1 MANRHKARESAVE
14 ILYAWNSGGRD
25 ALALAPLLD
34 GRVREKGRGDQDRQ
48 YLRELIKGVTENVES
63 LEQTINKAVG
73 SRSSGSIG
81 MIERNILL
89 LAVWELQY
97 CPDIP
102 YRVIINEALQL
113 TRTYADENARCFVNG
128 VLDHLAQTIRTNNP
142 TRQSRNQAELNHRDT
157 EAQRRSREN

>member
-14 ILYAWNSGGRD
+14 ILYAWSSGGRD
-25 ALALAPLLD
+25 VSALAPLLD
-34 GRVREKGRGDQDRQ
+34 GRIREKSRGNQDRK
-48 YLRELIKGVTENVES
+48 YLRESVKGVTENVDP
-63 LEQTINKAVG
+63 LEQTIHKAVG
-73 SRSSGSIG
+73 SRSLDSIG

-89 LAVWELQY
+89 LAVWELKY
-97 CPDIP
+97 RPDIP

-128 VLDHLAQTIRTNNP
+128 VLDHLTQTIRANNP

-157 EAQRRSREN
+157 ETQRRSREN

>member
-14 ILYAWNSGGRD
+14 ILYAWSSGGHD

-48 YLRELIKGVTENVES
+48 YLRELIKGVTENAES
-63 LEQTINKAVG
+63 LEQAINKAVG

-97 CPDIP
+97 RPDIP

-128 VLDHLAQTIRTNNP
+128 VLDHLSQT
-142 TRQSRNQAELNHRDT
+142 TRGT
-157 EAQRRSREN
+157 